1 MNYTHE
7 EDCMQGMDEGGA
19 PEKIENGLSDDA
31 SCLTAFRKVPECHK
45 ESIEIRKAACIRQ
58 SIKKL
63 HRYPSMISPFV
74 SFRITFSSSCPPV

>member
-1 MNYTHE
+1 MNYTHG

-19 PEKIENGLSDDA
+19 SEKIENGLSDDA

-58 SIKKL
+58 SI
-63 HRYPSMISPFV
+63 
-74 SFRITFSSSCPPV
+74 

>member
-1 MNYTHE
+1 MAFTMLSA
-7 EDCMQGMDEGGA
+7 CA
-19 PEKIENGLSDDA
+19 SEKIENGLSDDA

>member
-1 MNYTHE
+1 MNYTHG
-7 EDCMQGMDEGGA
+7 EDCMQEMDEGGA

-31 SCLTAFRKVPECHK
+31 SCLTAFRKVPKCHK